1 MQALGVAEVVP
12 PATLHRNNGTARV
25 QHRDAW
31 RSLRYVADDGDR
43 LSAREAERLSLEVT
57 GPFGAVLAGEGDDNL
72 VLRAARAVADA
83 FAPRRSAAL
92 SLGTGPAR
100 SRIFSEVASGTFSTP
115 VARGSTNNSIQSL
128 RITSSLWGPGT
139 AWRYGESRCG

>member
-1 MQALGVAEVVP
+1 MLSQAEIAYAKINLA
-12 PATLHRNNGTARV
+12 LHVRGRIEGGYHALETVFAF
-25 QHRDAW
+25 
-31 RSLRYVADDGDR
+31 ADDGDR